1 MVEIMKEEK
10 SSLNEKKD
18 NTHCIVAMLSPLV
31 GTPLGAQTLL
41 GTVTFPAVT
50 GPAST
55 AMPPAM
61 LLAWPSSK
69 TPLLAPSP
77 IPPAIGNL
85 RYLQVVRLHKLPN
98 LYSTIPP
105 EIAKLSNLRFL
116 TISWTGVYGSV
127 PSFLAN
133 LTALEQLDLSF
144 NKLSGF
150 IPSSLGDLPKLY
162 SIDISRNNL
171 TGTIPASLLHKVS
184 DSYLLLSHN
193 NLTGPVPKSFQKVD
207 FRRVDLSRNKLIGDA
222 SVFFGQSKST
232 QSIDLSRNK
241 LMFDLSKVKFPEAEL
256 LSLDLNHNMI
266 YGSIPK
272 QITKVVNLQGFN
284 VSYNMLCGEIPQGGK
299 LGKLDKYSFF
309 HNKCLCGPPLE
320 PCT

>member
-1 MVEIMKEEK
+1 MSLLALLLISVSLIPATTFALCNEDDKQNLLIIRDSFG
-10 SSLNEKKD
+10 SSNPPWHSD
-18 NTHCIVAMLSPLV
+18 IPCCDWPGIDCDATGH
-31 GTPLGAQTLL
+31 
-41 GTVTFPAVT
+41 VT
-50 GPAST
+50 GMAI
-55 AMPPAM
+55 
-61 LLAWPSSK
+61 LEN
-69 TPLLAPSP
+69 PLIGP

-98 LYSTIPP
+98 LYGTIPP

-193 NLTGPVPKSFQKVD
+193 NLTGPEQVD
-207 FRRVDLSRNKLIGDA
+207 WGRLRL
-222 SVFFGQSKST
+222 FGQSKST

>member
-1 MVEIMKEEK
+1 MLYSSCKVSRFSYKNTTPKRSKLDLLLDKFIVFTDFNHLKRNEAVKLFLEISNRAKSTLPRATIPCEVLVGKNESCEMVEIMKEEK

-150 IPSSLGDLPKLY
+150 IPSSLGDLE
-162 SIDISRNNL
+162 
-171 TGTIPASLLHKVS
+171 TLLHR
-184 DSYLLLSHN
+184 Y
-193 NLTGPVPKSFQKVD
+193 
-207 FRRVDLSRNKLIGDA
+207 
-222 SVFFGQSKST
+222 
-232 QSIDLSRNK
+232 
-241 LMFDLSKVKFPEAEL
+241 
-256 LSLDLNHNMI
+256 
-266 YGSIPK
+266 
-272 QITKVVNLQGFN
+272 
-284 VSYNMLCGEIPQGGK
+284 
-299 LGKLDKYSFF
+299 
-309 HNKCLCGPPLE
+309 
-320 PCT
+320 